1 MMNTITKAEEL
12 LEKILKQRMKFK
24 QHYIND
30 LILILPNR
38 NFELLKYHYTAIMNI
53 PIMSIVLQDKTEMPL
68 HKLYGM
74 DVEVRNIDLDFIIT
88 ISMEESK

>member
-30 LILILPNR
+30 LILILPNQ
-38 NFELLKYHYTAIMNI
+38 ELSNALWYNI
-53 PIMSIVLQDKTEMPL
+53 T
-68 HKLYGM
+68 KLILIL
-74 DVEVRNIDLDFIIT
+74 VHRHIDNLVIW
-88 ISMEESK
+88 